1 MLNEVLKLIS
11 DEVKSNGKQQEI
23 KDLIVVSYKFIFLYL
38 PFNPIDD
45 GEGGEEGGAKGPPTS
60 FSPVTSTNVGI
71 SP

>member
-23 KDLIVVSYKFIFLYL
+23 KDLIVVPYKFIFLYL

-45 GEGGEEGGAKGPPTS
+45 GEGGGGGGSKRAPYQFFPCNFYKRG
-60 FSPVTSTNVGI
+60 N
-71 SP
+71 